1 MNKDY
6 TPSKANQEK
15 VRVTKEQVKR
25 NKMKKQ
31 QNHKERKKTERK
43 ENYEQIKNESKIHK
57 KNEFNHYQFLEITS
71 ERNKIVEKYKLID
84 AHYQVFHKV
93 FLHD

>member
-1 MNKDY
+1 M
-6 TPSKANQEK
+6 
-15 VRVTKEQVKR
+15 
-25 NKMKKQ
+25 
-31 QNHKERKKTERK
+31 
-43 ENYEQIKNESKIHK
+43 HK
-57 KNEFNHYQFLEITS
+57 KNEFDHNQFLEITS